1 MSSQYNNL
9 DINFTKA
16 TVYKIVVKGSIDEEL
31 SERLL
36 GLQVNIEEKDGKK
49 QITSL
54 IGKIRDQAALSG
66 ILNTL
71 WEMHI
76 AVISANILLELEK

>member
-1 MSSQYNNL
+1 MTSQYKNL
-9 DINFTKA
+9 DCNFTKA
-16 TVYKIVVKGSIDEEL
+16 AVYKIVVKGSIDEEL

-36 GLQVNIEEKDGKK
+36 GLQVNIEEKDGQK

-71 WEMHI
+71 YEMHI
-76 AVISANILLELEK
+76 AVISVT